1 MTELRRELTLL
12 DATMINAGTMIA
24 SAIFIVPATVAAN
37 LPNPALMLL
46 VWIVGGAVS
55 LLGALCV
62 AELGAALPEAGGMF
76 VYLERA
82 YGPVW
87 GFLYA
92 WTAALIINPASVAAI
107 AVGFATYVG
116 FFLPLGGAAL
126 KLVATGSII
135 ALTGLNCLGLK
146 LGARVQNLLTLLKIG
161 ALAALV
167 LLALALPGGSA
178 QHFRPLLPAT
188 LTGVMGPVSVAMV
201 AVLWAYDGWIEIT
214 YVGSEVRDPGRN
226 IPRSIALS
234 VLLVV
239 GLYLL
244 VSAAYL
250 YVLSPSRMAASA
262 LVASDAALVVIG
274 PAGAALV
281 AGAIIVSTLG
291 ANNGIVLTSA
301 RIPYA
306 VSRAGLFFRWMGRVH
321 PRFHTPNAALLA
333 QGAVATV
340 LALSGTYDQLF
351 TYVIFA
357 SWLFYGMS
365 AAAVIRLRAKAPELP
380 RPYRV
385 GAYPV
390 TPVVFI
396 AFAAWLVV
404 STIAESPVES
414 GIGAVI
420 ILAGLPVYLYWQGRG
435 KGEKGSITA
444 ASATPLPR

>member
-12 DATMINAGTMIA
+12 DATMINVGTMIA
-24 SAIFIVPATVAAN
+24 SAIFIVPATVAAS
-37 LPNPALMLL
+37 LPSPSLMLL
-46 VWIVGGAVS
+46 VWIAGGAVS

-62 AELGAALPEAGGMF
+62 AELGAAFPEAGGLF
-76 VYLERA
+76 VYLDRA

-116 FFLPLGGAAL
+116 FFVPLGSAAV
-126 KLVATGSII
+126 KAVAIGSIV
-135 ALTGLNCLGLK
+135 ALTAVNCLGLK
-146 LGARVQNLLTLLKIG
+146 LGARVQNVLTLLKIG
-161 ALAALV
+161 ALGALV
-167 LLALALPGGSA
+167 VSALVLPGGSA
-178 QHFRPLLPAT
+178 EHFRPFLPASLAG
-188 LTGVMGPVSVAMV
+188 LTGAFSVAMV

-214 YVGSEVRDPGRN
+214 YVGSEVRDPGRT
-226 IPRSIALS
+226 IPRSIVAS

-239 GLYLL
+239 GLYVLT
-244 VSAAYL
+244 SAAYL
-250 YVLSPSRMAASA
+250 YVLSPDRMAQSA
-262 LVASDAALVVIG
+262 VVGSDAALVLIG

-306 VSRAGLFFRWMGRVH
+306 VSRVGLFFRWMGEVH
-321 PRFHTPNAALLA
+321 PRFHTPNAALVT
-333 QGAVATV
+333 QGAVAAAF
-340 LALSGTYDQLF
+340 ALTGTYDQLF
-351 TYVIFA
+351 TYVVFA
-357 SWLFYGMS
+357 SWMFYGMS
-365 AAAVIRLRAKAPELP
+365 AAAVMRLRAVAPQMP

-385 GAYPV
+385 WGYPV

-396 AFAAWLVV
+396 TFALWLVA

-414 GIGAVI
+414 GIGGAI
-420 ILAGLPVYLYWQGRG
+420 ILAGVPVYRYWRGRR
-435 KGEKGSITA
+435 TL
-444 ASATPLPR
+444 TP

>member
-1 MTELRRELTLL
+1 MSELRRELTLL

-24 SAIFIVPATVAAN
+24 SAIFIVPAAIAAS

-46 VWIVGGAVS
+46 VWLVGGAVS

-62 AELGAALPEAGGMF
+62 AELGAALPEAGGIF

-116 FFLPLGGAAL
+116 FFVPLGGTAV
-126 KLVATGSII
+126 KLVAVASIL
-135 ALTGLNCLGLK
+135 ALTGINCLGLK
-146 LGARVQNLLTLLKIG
+146 LGARIQNVLTLLKIG
-161 ALAALV
+161 ALGTLV
-167 LLALALPGGSA
+167 VFAVVLPGGSA
-178 QHFRPLLPAT
+178 EHFRPFLPTGSLA
-188 LTGVMGPVSVAMV
+188 GVMRPLSVAMV

-214 YVGSEVRDPGRN
+214 YVGSEVRDPGRTL
-226 IPRSIALS
+226 PRSIGVSVFLVAALY
-234 VLLVV
+234 VLT
-239 GLYLL
+239 
-244 VSAAYL
+244 SAAYL
-250 YVLSPSRMAASA
+250 YVLPADRMAQST
-262 LVASDAALVVIG
+262 LVGSDAALVLIG

-281 AGAIIVSTLG
+281 AGAIMVSTLG

-306 VSRAGLFFRWMGRVH
+306 VSRAGLFFRWAGSVH

-333 QGAVATV
+333 QGVVAAV

-351 TYVIFA
+351 TYVVFA

-365 AAAVIRLRAKAPELP
+365 AAAVIRLRATAPNLP

-385 GAYPV
+385 AAYPI
-390 TPVVFI
+390 TPAVFI
-396 AFAAWLVV
+396 AFATWLVG

-414 GIGAVI
+414 GIGAAI
-420 ILAGLPVYLYWQGRG
+420 ILVGLPVFAYWRR
-435 KGEKGSITA
+435 
-444 ASATPLPR
+444 ASATPPPQLPHPVPPHP